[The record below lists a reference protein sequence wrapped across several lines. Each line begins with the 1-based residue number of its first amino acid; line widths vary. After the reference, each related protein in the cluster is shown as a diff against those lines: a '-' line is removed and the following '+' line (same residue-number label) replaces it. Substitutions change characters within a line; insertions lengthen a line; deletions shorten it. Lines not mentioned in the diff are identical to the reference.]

1 MFTVEKGVIVMSQ
14 MSVDELVKLLDS
26 FSQKG
31 GTSIKPKFEGEKAD
45 FVVGNGETISKGI
58 KKSVSELA
66 DCLVEEEQRNS
77 EIFVSEDPAGCV
89 SCANIP
95 NMEHIDVE

>member
-1 MFTVEKGVIVMSQ
+1 MSQ
-14 MSVDELVKLLDS
+14 MNVDELVKLLDS

-31 GTSIKPKFEGEKAD
+31 GASIKPQFDGEKAN
-45 FVVGNGETISKGI
+45 FVVGNGETVSKGI
-58 KKSVSELA
+58 KKDVKELA
-66 DCLVEEEQRNS
+66 EYLVEEEKRDL

-95 NMEHIDVE
+95 NMEHIDGDRD

>member
-1 MFTVEKGVIVMSQ
+1 MSQ
-14 MSVDELVKLLDS
+14 MNVDDLVKLLDS

-31 GTSIKPKFEGEKAD
+31 GSSIKPQFDGEKAN

-58 KKSVSELA
+58 KESVHELA

-95 NMEHIDVE
+95 NMNHNDVD

>member
-1 MFTVEKGVIVMSQ
+1 MSQ
-14 MSVDELVKLLDS
+14 MNVDDLVKLLDS

-31 GTSIKPKFEGEKAD
+31 GASIKPQFEGDKAQ
-45 FVVGNGETISKGI
+45 FIVGNGELISKGI
-58 KKSVSELA
+58 KESVQELA

-77 EIFVSEDPAGCV
+77 DILVAEDPAGCA

-95 NMEHIDVE
+95 NMNHIDVE

>member
-1 MFTVEKGVIVMSQ
+1 MAQ
-14 MSVDELVKLLDS
+14 MNVDDLVKLLDS

-31 GTSIKPKFEGEKAD
+31 GASIKPQFDGDKAN
-45 FVVGNGETISKGI
+45 FVVGNGETISKGM
-58 KKSVSELA
+58 KESVKELA
-66 DCLVEEEQRNS
+66 DCLVEQEQRNAD
-77 EIFVSEDPAGCV
+77 IFVAEDPAGCV

>member
-1 MFTVEKGVIVMSQ
+1 MSQ
-14 MSVDELVKLLDS
+14 MNVDELVKLLDS

-31 GTSIKPKFEGEKAD
+31 GASIKPQFDGEKAN
-45 FVVGNGETISKGI
+45 FVVGNGETVSKGI
-58 KKSVSELA
+58 KKDVKELA
-66 DCLVEEEQRNS
+66 EYLVEEEKRDS

-95 NMEHIDVE
+95 NMEHIDGDRD